1 MSSLLARRVAFLTV
15 LRHRDYR
22 TYYLG
27 LLASVTAH
35 QGMVA
40 AQGWLV
46 YDMTSLPAALG
57 YVAAAQAVPALFLSL
72 LSGALADRFDPRR
85 FIALGQ
91 GVSALV
97 MAGVGALVLAD
108 AITVWHIAASA
119 FIIGIAQTLD
129 QPSRRA
135 IWPVLIPRGE
145 MLYAASLNQGVW
157 NGTRAV
163 APALATGIIAIV
175 GALTGDERLGAAIA
189 FFAIAAGY
197 GAMVVSMAVIRM
209 PEIRRSKG
217 ATVLHD
223 IADGLVFTWRNRIL
237 FTLLLLSLVIGF
249 FGLSY
254 QFMMPAF
261 AEGSL
266 GLGTEDL
273 GFLLSASGVGG
284 IIGVVGVASFGA
296 YQSRAWLIG
305 IAAAGAG
312 LAVIAFASSA
322 LWGGYALALVFA
334 AASGA
339 INSLF
344 QVAASTVLN
353 LLVPDHYRGR
363 VFGLRGLMWNLMP
376 LGALQ
381 AGLVAT
387 WVSVPFAIAL
397 GGAVIMAFTLVVFA
411 VSPQLRRVRALVAE
425 ADAERNAPA

>member
-1 MSSLLARRVAFLTV
+1 MSSLLARRVAFVTV

-22 TYYLG
+22 IYYLG

-91 GVSALV
+91 GISAMMMAALGVAVLLDAVAVWHVAVSAFV
-97 MAGVGALVLAD
+97 
-108 AITVWHIAASA
+108 
-119 FIIGIAQTLD
+119 IGIAQTLD

-135 IWPVLIPRGE
+135 IWPVLVPRAE

-163 APALATGIIAIV
+163 APAVATGIIAIV
-175 GALTGDERLGAAIA
+175 GAMTGDERFGAAIA
-189 FFAIAAGY
+189 FFAIAAGF
-197 GAMVVSMAVIRM
+197 ASMVVAMGVIHL
-209 PEIRRSKG
+209 PEIRRSGG

-223 IADGLVFTWRNRIL
+223 IADGLVYTWRQRIL
-237 FTLLLLSLVIGF
+237 FTLLVLSLVIGF

-254 QFMMPAF
+254 QYMMPAF
-261 AEGSL
+261 AQDSL
-266 GLGTEDL
+266 GLDTEDL

-305 IAAAGAG
+305 FAAAGAG
-312 LAVIAFASSA
+312 AAVMGLASSA

-339 INSLF
+339 INALF

-397 GGAVIMAFTLVVFA
+397 GGAVIIIFTVLVFIA
-411 VSPQLRRVRALVAE
+411 SPQLRRVRSLVTE
-425 ADAERNAPA
+425 ADEGRNAPA